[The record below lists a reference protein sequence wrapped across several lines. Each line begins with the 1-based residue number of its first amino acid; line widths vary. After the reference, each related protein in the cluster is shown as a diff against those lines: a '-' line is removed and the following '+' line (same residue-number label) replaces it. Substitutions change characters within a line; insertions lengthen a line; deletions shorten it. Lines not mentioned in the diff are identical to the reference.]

1 MAEVKEKVFKDNES
15 LNVNPWSITQNP
27 NIDPDKYLFDK
38 KGENDI
44 GVVAANFKESGLD
57 TFEMDRKL
65 ADIGAIMAQVLAG
78 NPEALNE
85 QEFTC
90 LNFKAMQAA
99 LSWLLSTNQMSNL
112 AKLDLSQNAWRLN
125 FKCKPPTPAEF
136 MTEKYI
142 GPMAESLRDPIRDIF
157 IESFDP
163 LAPYR
168 TLVLTPHIGWG
179 KSTLSV
185 LANLYVSTHF
195 AMMWHPY
202 KYFGL
207 SVSTMFTQVLG
218 AWNMKKAS
226 ELLLEP
232 FMNILENSPYFIKVR
247 THGDILDKN
256 QSDEVEDHLYWTTS
270 TPTSAL
276 QMQNGVNYK
285 IINGPGA
292 ILGQTIITGV
302 ISELTTFVDE
312 GWSEEKILKFFTKL
326 RKRIDSRMNGN
337 YYGRFILDSQP
348 NTLESCI
355 DKWIWEEAP
364 NSKENY
370 IVTGS
375 RWKYF
380 PQEFPYA
387 FEKPRTKWTD
397 PIVIKHDFIDGFPIF
412 KGGNGQ
418 TPVVVETPA
427 QLSTYDPHDIE
438 WCPVR
443 QITANG
449 VKDFRDSARENP
461 IEFLRDWCGI
471 PSGAADR
478 IFYNP
483 KTVENVFDNKLKNV
497 FGGLD
502 APAEVEPEHL
512 IWDKVKDTF
521 FNKVVDKYYYY
532 YEPDIPRVA
541 SVDLAISG
549 DVASVAVSHVE
560 RSKDI
565 YDSAGNPAKIYV
577 TDFVIPV
584 IPKNSI
590 INLDAFKFFLIDLRQ
605 LGNLNIKHVSF
616 DGFQSRSIMQGL
628 QRFGFDVDLLSVDK
642 QNEPYQALIDYAFH
656 NRWKCGKSVMLKN
669 NLLSLEIATRKVT
682 GTKKIDHKKGENC
695 YADDFCPINGVY
707 TENGWENSQVGYYAK
722 DLSDCVAANIALL
735 DTYDN
740 EYLAIKEWEPYS
752 MKERNLETMTQGV
765 NNLMMKMNLS

>member
-1 MAEVKEKVFKDNES
+1 MEEVKEKEKVFKDNES

-65 ADIGAIMAQVLAG
+65 ADIGAIIAQVLAG

-270 TPTSAL
+270 TPTAQPLDS
-276 QMQNGVNYK
+276 K
-285 IINGPGA
+285 IIMADGSTKNMGDIKIGDKLKSPSEGETEV
-292 ILGQTIITGV
+292 INIPYHGV
-302 ISELTTFVDE
+302 ADCYEIELEDGRTVRCSPQHLWNVRRTPESDWEVVD
-312 GWSEEKILKFFTKL
+312 LQ
-326 RKRIDSRMNGN
+326 
-337 YYGRFILDSQP
+337 YILDHP
-348 NTLESCI
+348 EF
-355 DKWIWEEAP
+355 DWE
-364 NSKENY
+364 
-370 IVTGS
+370 I
-375 RWKYF
+375 
-380 PQEFPYA
+380 
-387 FEKPRTKWTD
+387 
-397 PIVIKHDFIDGFPIF
+397 
-412 KGGNGQ
+412 
-418 TPVVVETPA
+418 
-427 QLSTYDPHDIE
+427 
-438 WCPVR
+438 
-443 QITANG
+443 
-449 VKDFRDSARENP
+449 RE
-461 IEFLRDWCGI
+461 L
-471 PSGAADR
+471 
-478 IFYNP
+478 
-483 KTVENVFDNKLKNV
+483 
-497 FGGLD
+497 
-502 APAEVEPEHL
+502 
-512 IWDKVKDTF
+512 
-521 FNKVVDKYYYY
+521 
-532 YEPDIPRVA
+532 
-541 SVDLAISG
+541 
-549 DVASVAVSHVE
+549 
-560 RSKDI
+560 
-565 YDSAGNPAKIYV
+565 
-577 TDFVIPV
+577 
-584 IPKNSI
+584 
-590 INLDAFKFFLIDLRQ
+590 
-605 LGNLNIKHVSF
+605 
-616 DGFQSRSIMQGL
+616 
-628 QRFGFDVDLLSVDK
+628 
-642 QNEPYQALIDYAFH
+642 
-656 NRWKCGKSVMLKN
+656 
-669 NLLSLEIATRKVT
+669 
-682 GTKKIDHKKGENC
+682 
-695 YADDFCPINGVY
+695 DDF
-707 TENGWENSQVGYYAK
+707 
-722 DLSDCVAANIALL
+722 
-735 DTYDN
+735 
-740 EYLAIKEWEPYS
+740 
-752 MKERNLETMTQGV
+752 
-765 NNLMMKMNLS
+765 